1 MQKKIIRKYG
11 FGFCALVLAAALAVL
26 PFAQYI
32 SACGQVRNSV
42 IRLHVLAAS
51 NSETDQA
58 VKLKVRDRILA
69 NAAALFGSEAD
80 MNAAENTIRS
90 HLDMLTEQADAV
102 LEAEGVSY
110 RASAALTEEYFDTR
124 AYGDL
129 TLPAGRYTAL
139 KIRLGGGC
147 GRNWW
152 CVVFPPLCLPAAE
165 GEAAAAVFDDD
176 DFTVLT
182 PAQGYQVRF
191 KLAEL
196 AARLA
201 EKWKNRKK

>member
-32 SACGQVRNSV
+32 SACGQVRNNV

-51 NSETDQA
+51 DSETDQA
-58 VKLKVRDRILA
+58 IKLKVRDRILA
-69 NAAALFGSEAD
+69 NAAALFGNEAD

-110 RASAALTEEYFDTR
+110 RASAALTEEYFETR

-139 KIRLGGGC
+139 KIRLGSGC
-147 GRNWW
+147 GHNWW

-165 GEAAAAVFDDD
+165 GETAAATFGEKDM
-176 DFTVLT
+176 TVLV
-182 PAQGYQVRF
+182 PAEGYQVRF

-196 AARLA
+196 AAQLA